1 MKKLTTFLLAAVLV
15 MSLGACSLSERT
27 ASGNTS
33 VSTEETSSVTET
45 KKEQNRT
52 LSEKEA
58 IQLVEK
64 QVLKDYEN
72 EDTTVDKKSA
82 QVLDQNDSAYI
93 IGFDIS
99 DTVYG
104 NHLYTEAYWIH
115 KKTREIKDVCSIN
128 EYYEGLIDVTN
139 GESNF

>member
-128 EYYEGLIDVTN
+128 DYYEGLIDVTN